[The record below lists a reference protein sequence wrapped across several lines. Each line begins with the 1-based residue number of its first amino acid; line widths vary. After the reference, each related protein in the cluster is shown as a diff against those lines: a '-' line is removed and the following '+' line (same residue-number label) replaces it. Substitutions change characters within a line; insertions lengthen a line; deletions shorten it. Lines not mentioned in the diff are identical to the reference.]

1 MEIAARARLRPIK
14 DEDLR
19 EVWKNL
25 PPHEDKSDV
34 VRRALRLLFFGSGST
49 PYLSSTHLNLTTNE
63 ETVEFISGNKIEQT
77 DDTELYDEK
86 LDELLGSF

>member
-19 EVWKNL
+19 EAWKNL

-34 VRRALRLLFFGSGST
+34 VRRALRLLFFGSS
-49 PYLSSTHLNLTTNE
+49 PYSNNAHSSYPANE
-63 ETVEFISGNKIEQT
+63 EIVEFIVQSKVEQSE
-77 DDTELYDEK
+77 DAELYEEK
-86 LDELLGSF
+86 LDELFESF

>member
-34 VRRALRLLFFGSGST
+34 VRKALRLLFFGST
-49 PYLSSTHLNLTTNE
+49 PYLHNSHSNHPTIK
-63 ETVEFISGNKIEQT
+63 ETVEFIIQSEQEQSE
-77 DDTELYDEK
+77 DTELYEEK
-86 LDELLGSF
+86 LEELFDSF

>member
-34 VRRALRLLFFGSGST
+34 VRRALRLLFFGSTPFLLNTNSNHST
-49 PYLSSTHLNLTTNE
+49 ND
-63 ETVEFISGNKIEQT
+63 ETAEFIIQSEQEQSENIEQY
-77 DDTELYDEK
+77 EEK
-86 LDELLGSF
+86 LDELFDSF

>member
-19 EVWKNL
+19 EAWKNL

-34 VRRALRLLFFGSGST
+34 VRRALRLLFFGST
-49 PYLSSTHLNLTTNE
+49 PYSHNTYLNRPTNE
-63 ETVEFISGNKIEQT
+63 GTVEFIIQSEPEQEQSE
-77 DDTELYDEK
+77 DTELYEEK
-86 LDELLGSF
+86 LEELFESF

>member
-19 EVWKNL
+19 EAWKNL

-34 VRRALRLLFFGSGST
+34 VRRALRLLFFGST
-49 PYLSSTHLNLTTNE
+49 PYLNNTHSNHPANE
-63 ETVEFISGNKIEQT
+63 ETVEFIVQSKVEQSE
-77 DDTELYDEK
+77 DAELYEEK
-86 LDELLGSF
+86 LDELFESF